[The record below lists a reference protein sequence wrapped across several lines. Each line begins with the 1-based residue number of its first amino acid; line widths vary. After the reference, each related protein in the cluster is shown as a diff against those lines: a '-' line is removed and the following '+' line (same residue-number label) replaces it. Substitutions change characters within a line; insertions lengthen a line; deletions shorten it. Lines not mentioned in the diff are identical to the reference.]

1 MIRKNLK
8 KKKLFNVFKKELY
21 ICKWRFS
28 KQNKRD
34 KEKKKKPGENRR
46 DLKFS
51 RSASSGVIKY

>member
-34 KEKKKKPGENRR
+34 KEKKKNREKI
-46 DLKFS
+46 DET
-51 RSASSGVIKY
+51 